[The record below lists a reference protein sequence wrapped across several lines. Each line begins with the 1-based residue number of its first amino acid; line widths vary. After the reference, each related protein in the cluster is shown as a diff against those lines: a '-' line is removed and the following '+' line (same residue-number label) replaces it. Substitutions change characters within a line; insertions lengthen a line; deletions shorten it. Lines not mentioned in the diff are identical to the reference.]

1 MTRPEIRTHLRTLA
15 AAAALVALILGA
27 QGLLDR
33 LERDTEDRLSYR
45 AWVADAC
52 TPKRG
57 ETAVAE
63 HDGQRLHCTIYV
75 RNAKGF
81 APVVV
86 SAAVMEVP
94 L

>member
-1 MTRPEIRTHLRTLA
+1 MTRAEIRANLGTLA
-15 AAAALVALILGA
+15 SALALVMLILGA
-27 QGLLDR
+27 LGLVDR
-33 LERDTEDRLSYR
+33 LDRDTEDRLQYR
-45 AWVADAC
+45 KWVADAC

-63 HDGQRLHCTIYV
+63 NDGQRLHCTIYV

-86 SAAVMEVP
+86 SAAVMEP
-94 L
+94 PQ

>member
-1 MTRPEIRTHLRTLA
+1 MTRQEIREYRNTLA
-15 AAAALVALILGA
+15 GAAAMVALILGA
-27 QGLLDR
+27 LGLVDR
-33 LERDTEDRLSYR
+33 LERDTEDRLAYR
-45 AWVADAC
+45 DWVADAC
-52 TPKRG
+52 TPAQG

-63 HDGQRLHCTIYV
+63 NDGQRLHCTIYV